1 MATEF
6 RLPELGEDDESG
18 DIVDILVSEGDFI
31 TKDQNILEIETDKA
45 VIEVPSTMSGQIA
58 QIHINEGDSVE
69 VGQLI
74 FTIDEE
80 GEAAE
85 PAAPEEEP
93 EEAEVEEEVSAAAE
107 KPEPPKEEPAA
118 AAEEKAAAKAEPAEP
133 RIPTEL
139 PTFEHPTPSKLVPA
153 APGIR
158 RLAREIGVNISEVPG
173 TGPRGRITSEDVKK
187 YSKQLHRERRAA
199 AGAPVATEPLPDF
212 SKWGEVEAEPMSN
225 VRRKTAEHMMSSWAP
240 VPHVTQYDKADITVL
255 EQTRKKWAGK
265 AEAAGG
271 KLTITSI
278 LVKVAATALKVFPQF
293 NTSIDMENK
302 QVFYK
307 KFYHIGIAVDTDRG
321 LLVPVIRDVDK
332 KNILEL
338 SAEVQ
343 EKAEQA
349 RNRKLSLEDMQGGCF
364 SITNLGGIGG
374 TNFSPIVNSPEVAIL
389 GVARAGMEPVYNDGE
404 FEPKLMLPLA
414 LSYDHRIIDGADAAR
429 FLRWICNALED
440 PIMLALEG

>member
-6 RLPELGEDDESG
+6 RLPELGEDVESG
-18 DIVDILVSEGDFI
+18 DIVDILVSAGDII

-45 VIEVPSTMSGQIA
+45 VIEVPSSLSGKIE
-58 QIHINEGDSVE
+58 QIHVKEGESVE

-74 FTIDEE
+74 FTIEEE
-80 GEAAE
+80 GEAEE
-85 PAAPEEEP
+85 PAAPEEET
-93 EEAEVEEEVSAAAE
+93 EEAEVEEEGTAKAV
-107 KPEPPKEEPAA
+107 EPGPQEEEPVTD
-118 AAEEKAAAKAEPAEP
+118 AEEKTAVEVESGEP
-133 RIPTEL
+133 RTPAEL
-139 PTFEHPTPSKLVPA
+139 PTFEHPKPSKLVPA
-153 APGIR
+153 APGVR
-158 RLAREIGVNISEVPG
+158 RLAREIGVNITEVPG
-173 TGPRGRITSEDVKK
+173 TGPRGRITPEDVKK

-212 SKWGEVEAEPMSN
+212 SKWGEVKTEPMSN

-265 AEAAGG
+265 AEATGG

-278 LVKVAATALKVFPQF
+278 LVKVVAAALKVFPQF

-302 QVFYK
+302 QVIYK

-321 LLVPVIRDVDK
+321 LLVPVIRDVNK

-343 EKAEQA
+343 EIAEQA
-349 RNRKLSLEDMQGGCF
+349 RNRKLGLEDLQGGCF

-374 TNFSPIVNSPEVAIL
+374 TNFSPIVNTPEVAIL
-389 GVARAGMEPVYNDGE
+389 GVARASMEPVYNDGE
-404 FEPKLMLPLA
+404 FEPRLMLPLA

-429 FLRWICNALED
+429 FLRWICSALED